1 MIDLSHFCDVSKA
14 QGAGGQANPSILL
27 VGRVGI
33 EPTTNGLR
41 VQRTRVT
48 GARKGKKRNG
58 RLARERTPALRP
70 NLCRTKSRRWGSG
83 VVSFKPRQRLSRQ
96 RRTVPERA
104 PSGQF
109 LVTSKRGYCASDF
122 EAMIMTRYA
131 ITESLRLHAAVS
143 HTRDCLAQA
152 EERPPNRSP
161 THSATADRLSDI
173 SCNGRRARADV
184 RGRSR

>member
-1 MIDLSHFCDVSKA
+1 MTGPACLRSDAFVESKREA
-14 QGAGGQANPSILL
+14 AKTKGPAISRQALKVL

-109 LVTSKRGYCASDF
+109 LVTNKRRYCASDCVGVL
-122 EAMIMTRYA
+122 
-131 ITESLRLHAAVS
+131 SLLVI
-143 HTRDCLAQA
+143 L
-152 EERPPNRSP
+152 P
-161 THSATADRLSDI
+161 T
-173 SCNGRRARADV
+173 NG
-184 RGRSR
+184 GHLTG